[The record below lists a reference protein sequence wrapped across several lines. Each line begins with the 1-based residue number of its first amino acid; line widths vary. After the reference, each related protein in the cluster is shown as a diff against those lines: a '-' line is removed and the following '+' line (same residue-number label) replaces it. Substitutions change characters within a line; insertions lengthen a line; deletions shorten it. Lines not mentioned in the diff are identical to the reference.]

1 MALRL
6 FIAGLKIMLGFLES
20 RLLNLIDV
28 IVSKKLAVVRF
39 LDSGSLPLHLQ
50 KFPLVVP
57 TLLRAVPFVRRRSD
71 GIIKGA

>member
-1 MALRL
+1 MAFKFKMALRL

-39 LDSGSLPLHLQ
+39 LDSGSLPLHLE
-50 KFPLVVP
+50 KFSSCSHAFTRS
-57 TLLRAVPFVRRRSD
+57 TLQSS
-71 GIIKGA
+71 GS